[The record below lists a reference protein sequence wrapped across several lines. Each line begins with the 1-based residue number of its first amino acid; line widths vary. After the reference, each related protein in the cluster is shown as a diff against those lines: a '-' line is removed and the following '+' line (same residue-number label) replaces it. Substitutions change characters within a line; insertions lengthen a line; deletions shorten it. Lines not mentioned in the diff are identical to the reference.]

1 MNILMLK
8 SIVSAAILAPA
19 ILAAASADS
28 GRAVRLTV
36 VFNNEVADSTLAS
49 SWGFACLI
57 RGYGKTILFDTGGNG
72 DTLLMN
78 MRSMGLD
85 PRSVQI
91 VALSHEHEDH
101 TDGLPAFLEAN
112 PQVEIFMPGAFP
124 DKIKDTAA
132 KAAKVNL
139 VRGPVEICGGVRSTG
154 ELGDKTIE
162 QALCLRTP
170 RGLIVLTGCAH
181 PGVQKIVAAAKEQ
194 TGEEIYMVG
203 GGFHLG
209 EADPAEIER
218 VVAGLKALGVKKI
231 APTHC
236 TGDKAVAALRAAWGD
251 SIVRLDLGTDLIVE

>member
-1 MNILMLK
+1 MNVFVLK
-8 SIVSAAILAPA
+8 SIAAAAFLVPA
-19 ILAAASADS
+19 VLAAAASDS
-28 GRAVRLTV
+28 TRSVRLTV

-57 RGYGKTILFDTGGNG
+57 RGYEKTILFDTGGDG
-72 DTLLMN
+72 AMLLAN
-78 MRSMGLD
+78 MHGMGLD

-91 VALSHEHEDH
+91 VALSHEHHDH

-139 VRGPVEICGGVRSTG
+139 VRGPVEFCKGAGSTG
-154 ELGDKTIE
+154 ELGDKIIE

-181 PGVQKIVAAAKEQ
+181 PGIQKIVAAAKEQ
-194 TGEEIYMVG
+194 TGEEIYLVG

-218 VVAGLKALGVKKI
+218 VVAGLKALGVKKV

-251 SIVRLDLGTDLIVE
+251 NFVRLDLGSDLTIE